1 MNLLK
6 VNTFISMSICAGGS
20 MHLLSSKLYCFSSS
34 GLMFLFMCRYSLSS
48 VVYRFVS
55 FRTIKEKK
63 TSLFLITY
71 SQCASFN

>member
-1 MNLLK
+1 
-6 VNTFISMSICAGGS
+6 

-63 TSLFLITY
+63 QVCFLLFIHNVQV
-71 SQCASFN
+71 SINKNE

>member
-1 MNLLK
+1 
-6 VNTFISMSICAGGS
+6 

-48 VVYRFVS
+48 IVYRFVS

-63 TSLFLITY
+63 TSLFLIIY

>member
-1 MNLLK
+1 
-6 VNTFISMSICAGGS
+6 

-63 TSLFLITY
+63 NKFVSYYLFTMCKFQLIKT
-71 SQCASFN
+71 NKT